1 MCRTLDRLSAVIR
14 GPEVPAEAEQVL
26 LQRLRAWLGEAQDLG
41 EVARGVAPNPL
52 QLRAGGVVEHPP
64 EGVGREEPPTP
75 GVTAKAPPAPPP
87 PPPVPGA
94 GGSDLGRQRT
104 ELVKREVEDPPRV
117 EAASSSSRVAK
128 KEKKSKKPRC
138 RSSSSHRGG
147 RKEARRS
154 RSGRSRPRAARSPL
168 ASPVRPAGVTRSD
181 SEERASRREKKAR
194 PVSPR
199 SPSRPPQRHRQSA
212 PPSQRPLGRF
222 WQGAI
227 PARRWEPPLDRG
239 FTIRRTKVLP
249 RGRGERSFKGGTAAI
264 GEGVDASS
272 EEACCGSSCGAS

>member
-26 LQRLRAWLGEAQDLG
+26 LQRLRAWLKSPVGSPPIPFSFEPGEWLSTLLREWGVRSRPLLG
-41 EVARGVAPNPL
+41 S
-52 QLRAGGVVEHPP
+52 PP
-64 EGVGREEPPTP
+64 RRHL
-75 GVTAKAPPAPPP
+75 PPP

-94 GGSDLGRQRT
+94 GGSDPGRQRT
-104 ELVKREVEDPPRV
+104 ELVKREVEDPPRG

-128 KEKKSKKPRC
+128 KEKKSKKPRR
-138 RSSSSHRGG
+138 RSSSSH
-147 RKEARRS
+147 
-154 RSGRSRPRAARSPL
+154 RAARSPL
-168 ASPVRPAGVTRSD
+168 ASPVRPAGVPRSD
-181 SEERASRREKKAR
+181 SDERASRREKKAR
-194 PVSPR
+194 PLSPR

-249 RGRGERSFKGGTAAI
+249 RGRGERSFKGETAAI

-272 EEACCGSSCGAS
+272 EEACCGSSCVAS

>member
-1 MCRTLDRLSAVIR
+1 VCRTLDRLSAVIR

-52 QLRAGGVVEHPP
+52 QLRAGGVVEDPP

-128 KEKKSKKPRC
+128 KEKKSKKPRR

-168 ASPVRPAGVTRSD
+168 ASPVGPAGVTRSD

-227 PARRWEPPLDRG
+227 PARRWEPPPGQGVHYQKNKGVTKRK
-239 FTIRRTKVLP
+239 RREEFQ
-249 RGRGERSFKGGTAAI
+249 RRNRRHWGRR
-264 GEGVDASS
+264 
-272 EEACCGSSCGAS
+272 